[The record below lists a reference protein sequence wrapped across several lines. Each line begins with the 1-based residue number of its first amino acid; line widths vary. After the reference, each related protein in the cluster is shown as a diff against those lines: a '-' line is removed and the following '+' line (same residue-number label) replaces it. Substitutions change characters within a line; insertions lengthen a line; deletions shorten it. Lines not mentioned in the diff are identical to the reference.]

1 MDDPSSAFL
10 SSVLSFSQYISR
22 PEHLK
27 NLNQLKF
34 KVPKPSLSPIE
45 QQHIVQRLMDLNNRP
60 DLKAEEWQHF
70 SDEELCL
77 VLRYSLH
84 MELCFKVWQIVY
96 PDEGITWL
104 NATKIPDTLAKNQN
118 LTPRLLLE
126 IVKSVDGLIDYYRD
140 HVYVEID
147 EISFGMSS
155 FLVPSLDFLART
167 KLELY
172 RVRAQFMVLEK
183 SLRDQGVS
191 ATFYSKLQD
200 VLRLNLIQTEKF
212 AS

>member
-1 MDDPSSAFL
+1 MLSAFL
-10 SSVLSFSQYISR
+10 SSVLSFTQYISR

-34 KVPKPSLSPIE
+34 KVPKPSLSPDE
-45 QQHIVQRLMDLNNRP
+45 QEHIIQRLIDLNNRP

-70 SDEELCL
+70 NDEELCL

-84 MELCFKVWQIVY
+84 MELCHKVWQVVY
-96 PDEGITWL
+96 PGGEVNWSNHT
-104 NATKIPDTLAKNQN
+104 NIPDELLKNQN

-140 HVYVEID
+140 HVYVDVNEIT
-147 EISFGMSS
+147 FGMSS

-183 SLRDQGVS
+183 SLRDQGVG
-191 ATFYSKLQD
+191 ATFYSKL
-200 VLRLNLIQTEKF
+200 EKSLKQSVM
-212 AS
+212 ATDETDS